1 MKTGIP
7 ECWKLQAAKH
17 GAGARD
23 HVSPAAKPCRCL
35 GLEAAHVTCALP
47 LPASNQL
54 IGRWVKITMDASKIS
69 VGGCGPFGPFD
80 PPPPHTHIYS
90 FAVWWTRSAL
100 RSLFQ
105 QGPWNECPSI
115 VMFQCVGSHG
125 IHPCRPPA
133 CSRCVEG
140 AEQLAPSICIPFAQ
154 TVRFCAPHTTP
165 CKAGAYPIMT
175 CVFFLAGWSCD
186 ADLCT
191 RISVRTLCPF
201 AFHSWRCPLPM
212 HSDAFD
218 RVVVQRLHASSAP
231 SPFHLFIIL
240 AQRRLCY

>member
-80 PPPPHTHIYS
+80 PPPPHTYIALPFGGRGQLYDLCFSKDLGMNVHQS
-90 FAVWWTRSAL
+90 SCSSAL
-100 RSLFQ
+100 EVTAF
-105 QGPWNECPSI
+105 
-115 VMFQCVGSHG
+115 
-125 IHPCRPPA
+125 IH
-133 CSRCVEG
+133 
-140 AEQLAPSICIPFAQ
+140 
-154 TVRFCAPHTTP
+154 
-165 CKAGAYPIMT
+165 AGH
-175 CVFFLAGWSCD
+175 L
-186 ADLCT
+186 
-191 RISVRTLCPF
+191 
-201 AFHSWRCPLPM
+201 
-212 HSDAFD
+212 
-218 RVVVQRLHASSAP
+218 RVAVA
-231 SPFHLFIIL
+231 
-240 AQRRLCY
+240 